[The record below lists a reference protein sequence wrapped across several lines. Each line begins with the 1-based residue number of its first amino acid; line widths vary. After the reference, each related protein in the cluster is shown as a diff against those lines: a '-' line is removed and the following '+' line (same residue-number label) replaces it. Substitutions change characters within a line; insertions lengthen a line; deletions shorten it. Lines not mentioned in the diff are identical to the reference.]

1 MKSKAY
7 EQTVPNWKYDANS
20 WIIIPPTPKIKKFKL
35 SANVSGSTEPIK
47 TKWPT
52 SLINGDFVVGAN
64 CSKVPI
70 VGDGSDE
77 HTAWDFDF
85 RQSKDWNKICV
96 IREIFSVIISISLIG
111 HTDVKAAK
119 LKWFST
125 DNKYSGVLIEGLF
138 KDAILSKP
146 STTEFDLLKELK
158 TTSSEILH
166 LLLIEPQGVLRFH
179 FEDDALLTSAK
190 CTIEGSAYML

>member
-7 EQTVPNWKYDANS
+7 EQTVPNWKYDTNS

-35 SANVSGSTEPIK
+35 SANLSGNAEPIK

-85 RQSKDWNKICV
+85 RLSKDWDKICV
-96 IREIFSVIISISLIG
+96 IHEIYSVNFSISLIG
-111 HTDVKAAK
+111 SAGVKAAK
-119 LKWFST
+119 LKWLST
-125 DNKYSGVLIEGLF
+125 DNKYSGVLIEDLF
-138 KDAILSKP
+138 KDAIQSKP
-146 STTEFDLLKELK
+146 FTKEFDLLKELK
-158 TTSSEILH
+158 STSLEILH
-166 LLLIEPQGVLRFH
+166 LLLIEPKGVLRFH